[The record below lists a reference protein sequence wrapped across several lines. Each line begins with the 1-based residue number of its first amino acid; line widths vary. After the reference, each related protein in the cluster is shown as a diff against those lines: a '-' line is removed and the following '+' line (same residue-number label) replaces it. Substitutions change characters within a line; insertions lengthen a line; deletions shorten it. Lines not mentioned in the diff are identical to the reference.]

1 MKKIS
6 IVTAILLIT
15 MAIINSCGSLSV
27 ANSED
32 NSGTGFS
39 PAQAYL
45 IKGKQ
50 INTPMKVLQSDNME
64 DSLFL
69 RSISSPVDPM
79 ADKKLILALISRM
92 LATVTDSLTGG
103 VGIAA
108 PQVGISKRV
117 ILVQRFDKDGEP
129 FEAYLNPTISQYSKT
144 KQDCREGCLSV
155 PGIRGT
161 TTNRSFAVYVEYNDM
176 DNNQKGELIEGYTAV
191 IFQHEIDHLNGI
203 LFFDHLK

>member
-6 IVTAILLIT
+6 IVSAIILIT
-15 MAIINSCGSLSV
+15 VVIINSCGSLSV
-27 ANSED
+27 KLSEE
-32 NSGTGFS
+32 GTGFT

-45 IKGKQ
+45 IKGKHT
-50 INTPMKVLQSDNME
+50 NSPMRVLQSDNME

-69 RSISSPVDPM
+69 REICSPVDPV
-79 ADKKLILALISRM
+79 ADKNLLMTLISRM
-92 LATVTDSLTGG
+92 QATVTDSLTAG

-117 ILVQRFDKDGEP
+117 ILVQRFDKEGEP
-129 FEAYLNPTISQYSKT
+129 FEAYLNPAITHYSKM

-161 TTNRSFAVYVEYNDM
+161 TKNRSYAIYVEYIDM
-176 DNNQKGELIEGYTAV
+176 GNNKKGELVEGYTAV

-203 LFFDHLK
+203 LFFDHLR